1 MSQAANY
8 FPSQNVSVWLEKETK
23 VGRSQDDT
31 VDNAGLKKL
40 QVTSFT
46 IPEASVPLEFSSARS
61 GQFVTTA
68 TQGHHS
74 QGTKLWTFD
83 TVLRGTHDSVNL
95 ATDAVFEG
103 GADPSEAVLNNDY
116 VFPTAS
122 YKHDSTSSPAT
133 FNLRFIDAGAD
144 ATKHN
149 VVLRGCVGT
158 GFTLTEDIGSEGG
171 ELVCTISWATA
182 YMPDNV
188 SAQADDDI
196 GSAAYDTGTP
206 KNIRSLAS
214 GSTGINGGAL
224 EELVVQSW
232 ELSVQRTIE
241 RIHYADTTNGS
252 YEPFGYAMTGGFDVT
267 GSMTVIRNDDVHDL
281 IDGGE
286 FHNSTAV
293 DINIAESSGFAIAMD
308 KCLLGEATID
318 NGGAVLTNTIPFTV
332 VADDDISST
341 TKMLGVSI
349 A

>member
-1 MSQAANY
+1 MAQATNY
-8 FPSQNVSVWLEKETK
+8 FPSQDVQVWIEKETK

-31 VDNAGLKKL
+31 VDNAGLEKL

-61 GQFVTTA
+61 GQFTTTA
-68 TQGHHS
+68 SQGHHS

-83 TVLRGTHDSVNL
+83 TTLRGTPKSVL
-95 ATDAVFEG
+95 YATEALFEDG
-103 GADPSEAVLNNDY
+103 SSEAVLNNDY
-116 VFPTAS
+116 TFPTAS
-122 YKHDSTSSPAT
+122 YQHDSTSSPAT
-133 FNLRFIDAGAD
+133 FNIRFINAGAD

-149 VVLRGCVGT
+149 VVCRGCVGT

-188 SAQADDDI
+188 TAQADDDI
-196 GSAAYDTGTP
+196 SSAAYDTGTP
-206 KNIRSLAS
+206 KNIRDLAT

-224 EELVVQSW
+224 EELVVQSF

-241 RIHYADTTNGS
+241 RIHYIDNTDGS
-252 YEPFGYAMTGGFDVT
+252 YEPFGYAMTGGFEVT

-281 IDGGE
+281 IEGGE

-293 DINIAESSGFAIAMD
+293 DVNIAESSGFAIALD
-308 KCLLGEATID
+308 KCLLGESSID
-318 NGGAVLTNTIPFTV
+318 NGGAVLMQTIPFTV

-341 TKMLGVSI
+341 TKMLGITIS
-349 A
+349 

>member
-1 MSQAANY
+1 MAQATNY

-83 TVLRGTHDSVNL
+83 TVLRGTPTSVLL
-95 ATDAVFEG
+95 ATEAVFED
-103 GADPSEAVLNNDY
+103 ASSEAALNNNY
-116 VFPTAS
+116 AFPTVS
-122 YKHDSTSSPAT
+122 YKHDSTTSPAT

-144 ATKHN
+144 ATLHN

-196 GSAAYDTGTP
+196 GSAEYDTGTP

-224 EELVVQSW
+224 EELVIQSW

-293 DINIAESSGFAIAMD
+293 DINIAEASDFAIALD
-308 KCLLGEATID
+308 RCLLGEATID

-332 VADDDISST
+332 VGADDISSA
-341 TKMLGVSI
+341 TKMLGITI